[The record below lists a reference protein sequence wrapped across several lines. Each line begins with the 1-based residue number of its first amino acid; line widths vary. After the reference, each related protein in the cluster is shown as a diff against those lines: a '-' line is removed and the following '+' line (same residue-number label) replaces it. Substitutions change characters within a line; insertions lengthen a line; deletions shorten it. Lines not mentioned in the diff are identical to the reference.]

1 MANKYYLNEVG
12 LARLLDDL
20 SQALANHTTSEIEF
34 EEVVDPET
42 GETVKQLVNPNN
54 FISAQSIVDYLG
66 ELIGKNSLS
75 VSQDIATSTS
85 DGYNITTN
93 EIEYN
98 GEESKSLNLA
108 LITSGD
114 IDDLFTPVTPP
125 EIQEEEH

>member
-42 GETVKQLVNPNN
+42 GETTKRLVNPNN
-54 FISAQSIVDYLG
+54 FILAQSIVDYL
-66 ELIGKNSLS
+66 EDRDSISI
-75 VSQDIATSTS
+75 SQDVASSTQN
-85 DGYNITTN
+85 GYNVSTNQIT
-93 EIEYN
+93 YN
-98 GEESKSLNLA
+98 GEEAAHIDLA

>member
-20 SQALANHTTSEIEF
+20 SLALANHTTSEIEF

-66 ELIGKNSLS
+66 ELSGKNLNI
-75 VSQDIATSTS
+75 SQDIATSTS
-85 DGYNITTN
+85 NGYNVTTN

-98 GEESKSLNLA
+98 GEEPKYLNLA
-108 LITSGD
+108 LATPED
-114 IDDLFTPVTPP
+114 IDDLFTPTLPP
-125 EIQEEEH
+125 EILEEH

>member
-20 SQALANHTTSEIEF
+20 SLALANHTTSEIEF

-108 LITSGD
+108 LVTSED
-114 IDDLFTPVTPP
+114 IDALFTPTLPP
-125 EIQEEEH
+125 ELVEEH

>member
-42 GETVKQLVNPNN
+42 GETVKRLVNPNN
-54 FISAQSIVDYLG
+54 FISAQSIVDYLNNG
-66 ELIGKNSLS
+66 NTLS
-75 VSQDIATSTS
+75 VSQDIATPTS
-85 DGYNITTN
+85 DGYSVTTN

-98 GEESKSLNLA
+98 GREPEHLDLA
-108 LITSGD
+108 LVTLQD
-114 IDDLFTPVTPP
+114 IDDLFSPVTP
-125 EIQEEEH
+125 EELLG